1 MTTTVETPAP
11 ATEAATDEPA
21 QYEYPEGWTF
31 PSYDP
36 VYGEELTPRVV
47 FVNTV
52 RAGNRDSWVG
62 TFRHAEAGR
71 GMDGWSVNGRRVYGA
86 VVNPI
91 PRTGRHYLV
100 FGRFVVRYNDEF
112 NTRLR
117 NHQSLPYSI
126 VCAADGTPWHF
137 PNDGIPSL
145 EGYDYI
151 TLSHEVVSNLG
162 QSATAEPETPAV
174 WEDGADTIT
183 FGFGRK
189 EEDGTVLLNPA
200 PTIGDTY
207 ILWESAK
214 EGERD
219 QHVAHVATYLGGGDI
234 NEAFATA
241 GYWYRYYSTPDF
253 QQSNDWHSGV
263 PDRWVKLG
271 WQTDYAG
278 ESVYNTVT
286 GTYDRAL
293 GRSKK
298 ELADFNVETNKLA
311 VKHSWCSEYETI
323 ITRLGM
329 KSRYHGYWYA
339 EVKAKL
345 CVTRESV
352 DGYAARDILAN
363 LGFSG
368 KIVRNLSME
377 AEVTFQV
384 RGLQHDTE
392 EGAKELV
399 TEELMTASLAK
410 DYPQMSFSDLTETEV
425 TAIYEDRDAA
435 INAMN
440 RAAHNE

>member
-11 ATEAATDEPA
+11 ATEAVTNEPT

-36 VYGEELTPRVV
+36 VYGEETSAQVV
-47 FVNTV
+47 FINSV
-52 RAGNRDSWVG
+52 RAGNRESWIG

-91 PRTGRHYLV
+91 PRNGRHYLV

-112 NTRLR
+112 NTRSR

-145 EGYDYI
+145 EGMDYI
-151 TLSHEVVSNLG
+151 TLSGEVVSNLG
-162 QSATAEPETPAV
+162 QADPAEAATPAT
-174 WEDGADTIT
+174 WDDTPNSIT
-183 FGFGRK
+183 FGFGRR

-207 ILWESAK
+207 LLWESSK
-214 EGERD
+214 EDDRD
-219 QHVAHVATYLGGGDI
+219 SQVANIAVYLGGGDI
-234 NEAFATA
+234 GEAFATS
-241 GYWYRYYSTPDF
+241 GYWYRYYSAPNF
-253 QQSNDWHSGV
+253 QNSNDWHAGV
-263 PDRWVKLG
+263 PDRWIKMG
-271 WQTDYAG
+271 WHTDYP
-278 ESVYNTVT
+278 ETPYNVRT
-286 GTYDRAL
+286 GSFERAL
-293 GRSKK
+293 ERSKK

-311 VKHSWCSEYETI
+311 IKHSWCSEYENI
-323 ITRLGM
+323 IGRLGM
-329 KSRYHGYWYA
+329 KSRYHGHWYVD
-339 EVKAKL
+339 VKAKMCIVRDEL
-345 CVTRESV
+345 

-368 KIVRNLSME
+368 RVIKNLSME

-384 RGLQHDTE
+384 RGIQADSE
-392 EGAKELV
+392 EAAKELV
-399 TEELMTASLAK
+399 TEEMMIAALAK
-410 DYPQMSFSDLTETEV
+410 DYPQMSFADLSETEV
-425 TAIYEDRDAA
+425 GTVYEDRDAA
-435 INAMN
+435 INAM
-440 RAAHNE
+440 RAAQAE